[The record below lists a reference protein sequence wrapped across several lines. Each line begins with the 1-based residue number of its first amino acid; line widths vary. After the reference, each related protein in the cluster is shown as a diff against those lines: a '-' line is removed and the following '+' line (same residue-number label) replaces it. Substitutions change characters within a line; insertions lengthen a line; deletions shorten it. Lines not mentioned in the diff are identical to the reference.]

1 MPAMSRL
8 IRMDHTGHS
17 TLAEWTA
24 DDPEAVEAAVQAF
37 RQELDRG
44 YFAMVSTG
52 EGHAEQVR
60 ELPVDAPLVI
70 LRLPIAGG

>member
-1 MPAMSRL
+1 MSRL

-24 DDPEAVEAAVQAF
+24 EDAPAVEAAVQAF
-37 RQELDRG
+37 RRELDRG
-44 YFAMVSTG
+44 YFGMVSTG

-60 ELPVDAPLVI
+60 ELPVGAELVI
-70 LRLPIAGG
+70 MRLPISGG